1 MLRPDGPY
9 PEELRMSDR
18 FRALVLTR
26 DDAGPIRA
34 VVKELSEADLPDEDV
49 LVSVE
54 YSSLNYK
61 DGLAIT
67 GRGKVVRAYPMVPGI
82 DLAGT
87 VLSSRSSDYRP
98 GQKVVLTGWG
108 VGERYWGGYSQR
120 QRVRPEWLVALPES
134 LDTREAMAIGTAGLT
149 AMLCVMTLEEA
160 GIDPDSGEVLVS
172 GASGGVGSVAVAI
185 LANLGYRVAAV
196 TGRPEGADWLR
207 DLGAARVVPRAE
219 MMQAPKPLESQ
230 RWAGGVDTVG
240 GVMLA
245 RVLAETA
252 YGGAVAACGLAGG
265 AELTTTVMPFILR
278 SVSLRGVD
286 SVMCPLSRRKVAWE
300 RLARDLP
307 AKALAAI
314 TREVALRD
322 LPGLADR
329 ILEGQVRGR
338 VVVSLT
344 ERD

>member
-1 MLRPDGPY
+1 
-9 PEELRMSDR
+9 MSDR
-18 FRALVLTR
+18 FRALVLHQ
-26 DDAGPIRA
+26 DDAGTTQAEVR
-34 VVKELSEADLPDEDV
+34 ELTESDLPDEDV

-67 GRGKVVRAYPMVPGI
+67 GKGRVVREFPMVPGI

-87 VLSSRSSDYRP
+87 VLSSRSPDYLP

-120 QRVRPEWLVALPES
+120 QRVKSEWLVPLPES
-134 LDTREAMAIGTAGLT
+134 LAAREAMAIGTAGLT

-160 GIDPDSGEVLVS
+160 GIDPEQGEVLVT

-185 LANLGYRVAAV
+185 LARLGYRVAAV

-207 DLGAARVVPRAE
+207 ELGAETIVPREE
-219 MMQAPKPLESQ
+219 MTQPPRPLESQ
-230 RWAGGVDTVG
+230 RWAGAVDAVG

-265 AELTTTVMPFILR
+265 TDLPATVMPFILR
-278 SVSLRGVD
+278 NVSLRGVD
-286 SVMCPLSRRKVAWE
+286 SVMCPVSRRKVAWE
-300 RLARDLP
+300 RLAQDLP
-307 AKALAAI
+307 RDALAGLTHEI
-314 TREVALRD
+314 GLQD
-322 LPGLADR
+322 LPGQAGQILA
-329 ILEGQVRGR
+329 GQVRGR
-338 VVVSLT
+338 VVVSLANP
-344 ERD
+344 D